1 MPINGKVFF
10 SDCGKLQPFIPS
22 NSEGQ
27 SAFIY
32 KIHFFFVPL
41 RRFSAKNFGRPDQ
54 YAEIFITVILNV
66 KIDIVSIFRVSMT
79 SNKKVIDL

>member
-1 MPINGKVFF
+1 MENY
-10 SDCGKLQPFIPS
+10 SLLSLQIAKDSQPL
-22 NSEGQ
+22 
-27 SAFIY
+27 Y
-32 KIHFFFVPL
+32 MKYTFFVPL
-41 RRFSAKNFGRPDQ
+41 RRFSAKNFGRPNQ